1 MSVTVINPSGSQNY
15 QAILSC
21 ERFQEFTAVFNE
33 RTGRAYVLEFNKD
46 GERIS
51 WMHPESTQRLGF
63 FVDFFRVGFSS
74 SDGFEAAIEN
84 LARRYA
90 ELLDELRERY
100 ADDEYE
106 LYKQISELNQAFET
120 ALHSTVMLPHVEPP
134 RDSWASSSMM
144 QGLRNSI
151 EQQWQ
156 EHNNLKSIMQHLKD
170 NMLRHLDTFFET
182 FIKSIQ
188 SNNFEAAFASSMD
201 ILNNTESTSLANIS
215 FRDTVAIRNTLNQGR
230 LEENEEGEKVFI
242 LNSRIHSMQM
252 VVADTGIS
260 ETIRRELAEL
270 LGFRWRENR

>member
-15 QAILSC
+15 QAILSS
-21 ERFQEFTAVFNE
+21 ERFQEFAAFYKE
-33 RTGRAYVLEFNKD
+33 RTGRKPVLELNMD

-63 FVDFFRVGFSS
+63 FVDFFRVGIQSPV
-74 SDGFEAAIEN
+74 GFEATIEN

-100 ADDEYE
+100 ADDECE

-120 ALHSTVMLPHVEPP
+120 ALRSTVMLPHVEPP
-134 RDSWASSSMM
+134 KDSLTSSTMT

-156 EHNNLKSIMQHLKD
+156 EHDNLKSVMQHLKD

-188 SNNFEAAFASSMD
+188 SNNFETAFASSMD
-201 ILNNTESTSLANIS
+201 ILGSTKSTSLANMS
-215 FRDTVAIRNTLNQGR
+215 FRDTVAIRDALNQGR

-242 LNSRIHSMQM
+242 LNSRIHSMRM
-252 VVADTGIS
+252 VVADTNIS

-270 LGFRWRENR
+270 LGFRWRESR